1 MVVVPRHEVRSYLL
15 DRLLAVERT
24 AQAFVLEEDF
34 LLDLARGIQSA
45 LYNQRF
51 DAGTK
56 ALKAVGPE
64 GVYSLR

>member
-1 MVVVPRHEVRSYLL
+1 MVAIPRHEVRNYLL
-15 DRLLAVERT
+15 DRLLAVEQV
-24 AQAFVLEEDF
+24 ACAFVLVEDF